1 MKLVYRFKTQLRR
14 TYRDTTAANR
24 QGIPHSPVNLLSQ
37 TVNKSTVLSLP
48 LDICQNWLLQLLYSV
63 NVILPIKARLLLA
76 GRIFINYPPPRNKTY
91 NPLPL
96 NIKLLFTR

>member
-37 TVNKSTVLSLP
+37 TVNKSDM
-48 LDICQNWLLQLLYSV
+48 DICQNWSLQLLYSV

>member
-14 TYRDTTAANR
+14 MYRNTTAASR

-48 LDICQNWLLQLLYSV
+48 LDICQNWSLQLLYSV
-63 NVILPIKARLLLA
+63 NVIQCTQSKPKTSYVHLLLEN
-76 GRIFINYPPPRNKTY
+76 GTD
-91 NPLPL
+91 
-96 NIKLLFTR
+96 